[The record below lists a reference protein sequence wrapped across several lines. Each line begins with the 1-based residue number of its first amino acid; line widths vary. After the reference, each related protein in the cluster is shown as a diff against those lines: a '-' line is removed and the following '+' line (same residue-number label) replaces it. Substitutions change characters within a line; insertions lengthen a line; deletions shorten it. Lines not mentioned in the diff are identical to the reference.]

1 MGCIFNLN
9 RVELNFYL
17 DKLAADEYIT
27 VNRTA
32 GLDMVYSLRN
42 MSAQDVISAYYK
54 NRQTL
59 LKDEDR

>member
-1 MGCIFNLN
+1 M
-9 RVELNFYL
+9 ELNFYL